1 LVYLALEELEE
12 KKLVSKSQTSGVA
25 RFKVLD
31 PVRLLGE
38 VEEKKKL
45 AEDIIDEL
53 KSKHKIQSQE
63 IIIYEG
69 ISEIRKKYIELYNTI
84 TENDFWY
91 ILGLSSKF
99 FEINGEKN
107 VKEFIALQNKR
118 KIHIKGISNHMDE
131 HEDLYVKETKGL
143 SEFKNVPAISKKDSE
158 IIIVKDKVLIFIFTE
173 PYTIIEIF
181 NTDLVRSY
189 REYFEFLWEDTTQ
202 NLRGEEGVK
211 IFFDEISEVQD
222 VYWIGGSKD
231 GMDKYFP
238 KLAEECKKNRL
249 KKKINWYD
257 LLDPEA
263 ELAGVEK
270 GSSLNDEAYYEYK
283 YLSASMSSPHVI
295 CLYGN
300 KVANIIWKD
309 GGFINIIENEEIV
322 SGYKKHFDYLWN
334 QEVVIETGF
343 DALHKCF
350 YNMLEELGKEDEY
363 FVLGASLG
371 NNNSEIQKFYDGFH
385 KDRIKKGVK
394 NSMLIYKDSY
404 DLIKKRFEMAGD
416 PDFKISK
423 LKKFSNILPIPMQ
436 INLYKGKTSF
446 ILYGDEPTII
456 YFDKKE
462 IFDSFKGY
470 FDYLWNQ
477 EVQTYS
483 GKEDINNLFNKTILE
498 QLNSGDTEYVIGA
511 GYGEDGMGD
520 YVTKLFREHNSYLIK
535 NKIHKHVLMY
545 EKYREKFESEIKD
558 FGDKKFE
565 YVHTRYL
572 PDTYALPVETHIYK
586 DMALITY
593 FGENPVSTVYT
604 HSKIIE
610 NYKKQFDLLWNV
622 AKE

>member
-1 LVYLALEELEE
+1 MLLKELQKLGFTKNLATVYTTLFDLGEAKAGNIVRSTGLHRNLVYLALEELEE
-12 KKLVSKSQTSGVA
+12 KKLVSKSQTRGVA

-45 AEDIIDEL
+45 AEDIIEEL

-63 IIIYEG
+63 IVIYEG
-69 ISEIRKKYIELYNTI
+69 QTEMQKKMTNVYESMKIG
-84 TENDFWY
+84 ENMG
-91 ILGLSSKF
+91 ILGGTSSLWFGTMEEKNINKLLQIQKNNNFFINVVGGKMDENEQRLKKELGGLINYKIIPNISSKT
-99 FEINGEKN
+99 N
-107 VKEFIALQNKR
+107 
-118 KIHIKGISNHMDE
+118 
-131 HEDLYVKETKGL
+131 ETIVL
-143 SEFKNVPAISKKDSE
+143 KDRV
-158 IIIVKDKVLIFIFTE
+158 ILLIFVE
-173 PYTIIEIF
+173 PYTTVEIINPAVVE
-181 NTDLVRSY
+181 SY
-189 REYFEFLWEDTTQ
+189 KKYFDILWNETTQ
-202 NLRGEEGVK
+202 NLRGGDGVK
-211 IFFDEISEVQD
+211 VFFDEISEVQD

-270 GSSLNDEAYYEYK
+270 GSSLNDEPYYQYK

-334 QEVVIETGF
+334 QEV
-343 DALHKCF
+343 K
-350 YNMLEELGKEDEY
+350 
-363 FVLGASLG
+363 
-371 NNNSEIQKFYDGFH
+371 
-385 KDRIKKGVK
+385 
-394 NSMLIYKDSY
+394 
-404 DLIKKRFEMAGD
+404 
-416 PDFKISK
+416 
-423 LKKFSNILPIPMQ
+423 
-436 INLYKGKTSF
+436 
-446 ILYGDEPTII
+446 
-456 YFDKKE
+456 
-462 IFDSFKGY
+462 
-470 FDYLWNQ
+470 
-477 EVQTYS
+477 TYS
-483 GKEDINNLFNKTILE
+483 GREEVNNLFNKKILDA
-498 QLNSGDTEYVIGA
+498 LKTGDTEYVIGA

-545 EKYREKFESEIKD
+545 EKHRDKFEKEVKE

-572 PDTYALPVETHIYK
+572 PDTYAFPVETHMYK
-586 DMALITY
+586 DMAVITY

-604 HSKIIE
+604 HPKIIE
-610 NYKKQFDLLWNV
+610 NYKKQFDLLWSI

>member
-1 LVYLALEELEE
+1 
-12 KKLVSKSQTSGVA
+12 
-25 RFKVLD
+25 
-31 PVRLLGE
+31 
-38 VEEKKKL
+38 
-45 AEDIIDEL
+45 
-53 KSKHKIQSQE
+53 
-63 IIIYEG
+63 
-69 ISEIRKKYIELYNTI
+69 
-84 TENDFWY
+84 
-91 ILGLSSKF
+91 
-99 FEINGEKN
+99 
-107 VKEFIALQNKR
+107 
-118 KIHIKGISNHMDE
+118 M
-131 HEDLYVKETKGL
+131 